1 MDRQALGRARRRI
14 AEAHQRGPADP
25 DLAATLERT
34 QAGLDALA
42 QTAAELEA
50 SVPDRLGAA
59 IQESMRAEV
68 LPVARHIAELR
79 GLTARVVRRIDA
91 LAAEVGVE
99 RRERVEDLALLV
111 DLISSGWQ
119 GVERRLDRLERVLD
133 RLERGLEHRAG
144 SSLYPIE
151 GGAETRPGA

>member
-14 AEAHQRGPADP
+14 AEAHQRGSAGADVT
-25 DLAATLERT
+25 ATLERA

-59 IQESMRAEV
+59 VQEGMRAEV

-79 GLTARVVRRIDA
+79 GLTARVVRRI
-91 LAAEVGVE
+91 GMGS
-99 RRERVEDLALLV
+99 RRARL
-111 DLISSGWQ
+111 GH
-119 GVERRLDRLERVLD
+119 RR
-133 RLERGLEHRAG
+133 
-144 SSLYPIE
+144 
-151 GGAETRPGA
+151 